1 MDLVLNQGIILR
13 LARYLRVLEQLKSL
27 GFVKI
32 FSNNL
37 GDAIGVT
44 PAVVRKDFST
54 LSIPGNKR
62 GGYNVDVLISE
73 ISSVLGKR
81 EMQRVIVVGYGR
93 IGGALTAYRE
103 FPKEGIQIAAAFDT
117 DPEKIDREADIPVL
131 PLSELKPFVREHGIE
146 VGILA
151 VPNNQATAVFDT
163 MLSAG
168 IRGFLN
174 FAAVELKCAGKCDT
188 DNCPIQCTV
197 HNVNIGLEIENLFY
211 LVRMRKP
218 SNRELTV
225 DELKE
230 QHQHAEAQSGNH
242 LTG

>member
-1 MDLVLNQGIILR
+1 MDSVLNQGIVLR
-13 LARYLRVLEQLKSL
+13 LARYLRVLEQLKTL

-54 LSIPGNKR
+54 LNIPGNKR

-73 ISSVLGKR
+73 ISSVLGKK
-81 EMQRVIVVGYGR
+81 EVQQIIVVGCGR

-103 FPKEGIQIAAAFDT
+103 FPKEGIQIAAGFDT
-117 DPEKIDREADIPVL
+117 DPEKQDPNADIPVL
-131 PLSELKPFVREHGIE
+131 PLSDLKGFVQENSIE

-151 VPNNQATAVFDT
+151 VPNNQATAVFDV
-163 MLSAG
+163 MLDAG

-174 FAAVELKCAGKCDT
+174 FAAVELKCAGKCDKF
-188 DNCPIQCTV
+188 NCPIQCTV

-218 SNRELTV
+218 DNLALTI

-230 QHQHAEAQSGNH
+230 KHADSSD
-242 LTG
+242 